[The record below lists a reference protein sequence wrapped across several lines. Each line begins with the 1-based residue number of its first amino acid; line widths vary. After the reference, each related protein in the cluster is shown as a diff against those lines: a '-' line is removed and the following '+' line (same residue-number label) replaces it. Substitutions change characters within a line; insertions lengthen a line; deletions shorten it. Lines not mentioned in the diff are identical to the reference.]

1 MNQRAPLLPVLQL
14 GLSTMNVCSR
24 HVYCLPLALVVLSMF
39 PLAGFAQDEP
49 DSASDTQ
56 KSESVTVTGV
66 LEAIVAHELTPD
78 GEQIDAW
85 VLKRILPHGS
95 TVKKGDPVVWFNTE
109 SAEKKLKAA
118 ETELRLAKLALEDDE
133 FKHRQFL
140 SAQRLDQE
148 AAARAMKK
156 ARQDHDH
163 FVQIDRPRMTR
174 TAKYNIESSIASL
187 ENAQEELH
195 QLEQM
200 YKEDD
205 LTEESE
211 EIVLKRAKRAVES
224 AEYRLEGTKIASE
237 QMLKRG
243 IAEQAA
249 QQAESLARAELT
261 HQQTVRDLASA
272 RQKREIEMAKARAAF
287 QEQEKKLEE
296 LRAER
301 QRAVINSPINGVV
314 LHGKLTRGRISEKA
328 SVLGADSK
336 LTAEQVIATIVD
348 TTKLQVRVD
357 LAETNLSRLQVGQ
370 NGSVSVAA
378 VPAFAGS
385 GVVKSVSRVP
395 YAGTKY
401 DCVVALKKSK
411 QAGLL
416 MPTMTCTLEFAN
428 DETSKDDDAK

>member
-1 MNQRAPLLPVLQL
+1 
-14 GLSTMNVCSR
+14 
-24 HVYCLPLALVVLSMF
+24 
-39 PLAGFAQDEP
+39 
-49 DSASDTQ
+49 
-56 KSESVTVTGV
+56 
-66 LEAIVAHELTPD
+66 
-78 GEQIDAW
+78 
-85 VLKRILPHGS
+85 
-95 TVKKGDPVVWFNTE
+95 
-109 SAEKKLKAA
+109 
-118 ETELRLAKLALEDDE
+118 
-133 FKHRQFL
+133 
-140 SAQRLDQE
+140 
-148 AAARAMKK
+148 MKK

>member
-1 MNQRAPLLPVLQL
+1 MIRLFTFL
-14 GLSTMNVCSR
+14 GR
-24 HVYCLPLALVVLSMF
+24 RKEWIVLS
-39 PLAGFAQDEP
+39 LAVAM
-49 DSASDTQ
+49 
-56 KSESVTVTGV
+56 SVW
-66 LEAIVAHELTPD
+66 LLT
-78 GEQIDAW
+78 
-85 VLKRILPHGS
+85 L
-95 TVKKGDPVVWFNTE
+95 
-109 SAEKKLKAA
+109 
-118 ETELRLAKLALEDDE
+118 
-133 FKHRQFL
+133 
-140 SAQRLDQE
+140 
-148 AAARAMKK
+148 
-156 ARQDHDH
+156 
-163 FVQIDRPRMTR
+163 
-174 TAKYNIESSIASL
+174 
-187 ENAQEELH
+187 
-195 QLEQM
+195 
-200 YKEDD
+200 
-205 LTEESE
+205 
-211 EIVLKRAKRAVES
+211 
-224 AEYRLEGTKIASE
+224 
-237 QMLKRG
+237 
-243 IAEQAA
+243 
-249 QQAESLARAELT
+249 
-261 HQQTVRDLASA
+261 
-272 RQKREIEMAKARAAF
+272 
-287 QEQEKKLEE
+287 EQEKKLEE

-428 DETSKDDDAK
+428 DETSKDGNEKTRGRQDGKTKRRQDHRTRRRKDDRTDDGKTTR